1 MATSPNFNWPEPDNT
16 DLVKNGALAIRTAVD
31 AIDSSLVDLKGG
43 TTGQVLA
50 KASNTDMDFVWSAD
64 AAGISPTIFA
74 AKGDLLGASAN
85 DTPAILSVG
94 TNGETL
100 VADSSTST
108 GLRYQAPKTQNAIY
122 NSGFDIAQ
130 RGTSFTGLA
139 SDAYTL
145 DQWVFWATSG
155 GQSNTAS
162 QQAIGNLSVSPNQA
176 IRYAGRF
183 GRTAGTSS
191 TGGRVLFQALET
203 SDSLRFAGQ
212 PVTLSF
218 YARAGANY
226 SATANQ
232 LGAAAVSG
240 TGTDQKYYNFT
251 GSANIAGSTVSLTTS
266 WQRFTITGTAATST
280 TQVGV
285 AFTSIPTGTAGADDW
300 FEITGIQLE
309 VGSVATPYN
318 RQNGTI
324 QGELAACMRYFQV
337 IGGNTADENLGMGMA
352 YSTTNS
358 IIHTTFQVPFRSA
371 PSVTLFSGGAASD
384 FKVYNSAAT
393 PLTPTSILGY
403 FGLSIYSMRVIP
415 VLASGLTAGNAT
427 IMISS
432 NSNGKL
438 FVSAEL

>member
-31 AIDSSLVDLKGG
+31 AIDTSMTDLLGG
-43 TTGQVLA
+43 TTGQVLT
-50 KASNTDMDFVWSAD
+50 KASGTDMDFTWSAGAAVPESYGF
-64 AAGISPTIFA
+64 AAGKNKIIN
-74 AKGDLLGASAN
+74 GDFG
-85 DTPAILSVG
+85 IW
-94 TNGETL
+94 
-100 VADSSTST
+100 
-108 GLRYQAPKTQNAIY
+108 
-122 NSGFDIAQ
+122 Q
-130 RGTSFTGLA
+130 RGTSINIT
-139 SDAYTL
+139 
-145 DQWVFWATSG
+145 
-155 GQSNTAS
+155 SNTAPYTADRFAVYEVHS
-162 QQAIGNLSVSPNQA
+162 AGTCTVSRQS
-176 IRYAGRF
+176 F
-183 GRTAGTSS
+183 TAGSAPVAGYES
-191 TGGRVLFQALET
+191 EFF
-203 SDSLRFAGQ
+203 LRIATASGATTFNMGQPIEDVRTFAGQ
-212 PVTLSF
+212 TATVSFWAKATSAVTVQVLLQQSF
-218 YARAGANY
+218 GSGGSGNVNTTGSNIAISTSWTRYTSTISIPSISGKTIGAGNY
-226 SATANQ
+226 INPIINY
-232 LGAAAVSG
+232 VSG
-240 TGTDQKYYNFT
+240 TVASN
-251 GSANIAGSTVSLTTS
+251 TVDF
-266 WQRFTITGTAATST
+266 WGV
-280 TQVGV
+280 QVE
-285 AFTSIPTGTAGADDW
+285 A
-300 FEITGIQLE
+300 
-309 VGSVATPYN
+309 GSVATAF
-318 RQNGTI
+318 QTATGTL